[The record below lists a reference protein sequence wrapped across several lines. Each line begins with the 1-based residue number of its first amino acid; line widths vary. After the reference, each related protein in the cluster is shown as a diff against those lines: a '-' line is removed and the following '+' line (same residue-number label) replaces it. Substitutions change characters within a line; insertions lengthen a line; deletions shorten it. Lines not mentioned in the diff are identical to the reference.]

1 MLKACCEALVYFGEH
16 PGQQAWG
23 HFGAL
28 FKLGG
33 LILKR
38 TTAVLGRMAHAPHRG
53 FPLGRLIVSSPP
65 LIHIFH
71 LSSNEPLAVWYLSG
85 HLCIRPCRVHVQ

>member
-1 MLKACCEALVYFGEH
+1 MLKACCEALVYFGEL

-38 TTAVLGRMAHAPHRG
+38 TTAVWDGWPMLLTGGSH
-53 FPLGRLIVSSPP
+53 
-65 LIHIFH
+65 
-71 LSSNEPLAVWYLSG
+71 
-85 HLCIRPCRVHVQ
+85 